1 MKCISTS
8 REAETSFI
16 VYYFLQHFFL
26 SMKLQKKERLD
37 KNIVSVYV
45 ARFAAFVYRPLKF
58 ITINFKFWN
67 LLNQSLYRK
76 WMETAAIGIGREYN
90 EVSVIVAHWYNN
102 NNKWGV
108 AHSLAC
114 FGIVLIPFKRE
125 EKKKTGEIRILYIY
139 YISFPLYI
147 LFNELDPPHHH
158 RNLKGRK
165 KERKIN
171 IHIDSSI
178 QTPQVFFLSLVVSH
192 GSSFAAC
199 RRRYICFI
207 I

>member
-1 MKCISTS
+1 
-8 REAETSFI
+8 
-16 VYYFLQHFFL
+16 
-26 SMKLQKKERLD
+26 
-37 KNIVSVYV
+37 
-45 ARFAAFVYRPLKF
+45 
-58 ITINFKFWN
+58 
-67 LLNQSLYRK
+67 
-76 WMETAAIGIGREYN
+76 METAAIGIGREYN
-90 EVSVIVAHWYNN
+90 EVSVIVAHWYNNN

-125 EKKKTGEIRILYIY
+125 EKKNGRNPDLIYIIFRFP
-139 YISFPLYI
+139 YIFFLMSSI
-147 LFNELDPPHHH
+147 PHIIIATW
-158 RNLKGRK
+158 KEEK

-199 RRRYICFI
+199 RRRCICFI